1 MKNNKAKSTANLFV
15 TGVVVLTI
23 ANLLVKVIGVA
34 LKVPLDW
41 VFNTGVP
48 ESAKGDAMGFY
59 SAAYDVYV
67 WLYMIS
73 TAGLP
78 VAISMM
84 VSESRAKGNL
94 REPKKIFSMTLALL
108 TAVGTVGTCI
118 LIFGS
123 RYIANNIY
131 KLPGLEYALCAIAPT
146 LLFICISAAIRGYF
160 QGYQIMTPSAVSEVI
175 ESFGKLVFGMTLAYI
190 AMNMLPADLVM
201 LKDGIEGKYAIA
213 AAMTI
218 SGLTLGVG
226 VSLIYLFIKKATFKS
241 AVYDLEFKN
250 HHSYDKPVRSNAKII
265 KSLIAIAIPITIS
278 SSVMSFTSMLD
289 GVIISNT
296 MQDALKLSAD
306 DVTGIIGLF
315 KTHVVTL
322 FNMPP
327 ALIYP
332 ISGSI
337 VPYLSGIIAK
347 GDKEKATKIMNSS
360 LRVAT
365 MIALPCAL
373 GLSTLSEPI
382 IRLFF
387 NSSFSPDTCNT
398 PALLSI
404 QAIAVFFV
412 GMLAM
417 TTSILQAHKQERKP
431 IISMLA
437 GGAVKILSSYLL
449 IGKIGIYGAPVGTLL
464 CYITIVLFNFFFVAK
479 YVKFIPRFT
488 QVFLKPLISA
498 VICSGAA
505 LLSYRV
511 LEHYGL
517 SFRIAVIAA
526 ILIAMVVY
534 AIMIILL
541 RALRK
546 EDFEI
551 IPKGQKLYNI
561 LSKARLIK

>member
-1 MKNNKAKSTANLFV
+1 MNNKKVKNTASLFV

-41 VFNTGVP
+41 IFNTGVP

-59 SAAYDVYV
+59 TSAYDVYV

-94 REPKKIFSMTLALL
+94 REPKKIFSMTMRLLAS
-108 TAVGTVGTCI
+108 VGLVGTCI

-123 RYIANNIY
+123 KIIANHIY

-175 ESFGKLVFGMTLAYI
+175 ESFGKLVFGVAFAYI
-190 AMNMLPADLVM
+190 AMNILPSDLVS
-201 LKDGIEGKYAIA
+201 LKDGVEGKYAVA
-213 AAMTI
+213 AALTI
-218 SGLTLGVG
+218 FGLTLGVG
-226 VSLIYLFIKKATFKS
+226 ISLIYLFIKKARFDPKP
-241 AVYDLEFKN
+241 YDEEFLLPD
-250 HHSYDKPVRSNAKII
+250 SYEKPLRTNKQII
-265 KSLIAIAIPITIS
+265 KALVTIAIPITIS
-278 SSVMSFTSMLD
+278 SSVMSFTSVLD

-296 MQDALKLSAD
+296 MQNVYSLSAD

-347 GDKEKATKIMNSS
+347 GDREKVTRLMNSS

-373 GLSTLSEPI
+373 GLSVLSEPI

-387 NSSFSPDTCNT
+387 NSSFSPETCNT

-404 QAIAVFFV
+404 QALAVFFV

-417 TTSILQAHKQERKP
+417 TTSILQAHKLERKP

-437 GGAVKILSSYLL
+437 GGAVKILSSSLL

-464 CYITIVLFNFFFVAK
+464 CYITIVLFNFYFVAK
-479 YVKFIPRFT
+479 HVKFIPKFT

-498 VICSGAA
+498 VACAAAA
-505 LLSYRV
+505 LGAYKLFFGMGISSKISV
-511 LEHYGL
+511 
-517 SFRIAVIAA
+517 VAA
-526 ILIAMVVY
+526 ILAAVVVY
-534 AIMIILL
+534 VIMIILI
-541 RALRK
+541 RALHK

-551 IPKGQKLYNI
+551 IPKGQKLYSI
-561 LSKARLIK
+561 LNKAGLVK

>member
-1 MKNNKAKSTANLFV
+1 MKNQKVKNTANLFV

-41 VFNTGVP
+41 IFNTGVP
-48 ESAKGDAMGFY
+48 DSAKGAAMGFY
-59 SAAYDVYV
+59 GSAYDVYV

-94 REPKKIFSMTLALL
+94 REPKKIFSMTLKLL
-108 TAVGTVGTCI
+108 TGVGLVGTCV

-123 RYIANNIY
+123 KFIANNIY

-160 QGYQIMTPSAVSEVI
+160 QGYQIMTPSAVSEII
-175 ESFGKLVFGMTLAYI
+175 ESFGKLIFGVAFAYL
-190 AMNMLPADLVM
+190 AMNSLPADLVT
-201 LKDGIEGKYAIA
+201 LSDGSEGKYSVA
-213 AAMTI
+213 AALTI
-218 SGLTLGVG
+218 FGLTLGVG
-226 VSLIYLFIKKATFKS
+226 ISLIYLFIKKIRFRTEE
-241 AVYDLEFKN
+241 YDAEFLCED
-250 HHSYDKPVRSNAKII
+250 SYSMPVRSNKEILKA
-265 KSLIAIAIPITIS
+265 LVVIAIPITIS
-278 SSVMSFTSMLD
+278 SSVMSFTNMLD

-296 MQDALKLSAD
+296 MQNVFGYTDKQ
-306 DVTGIIGLF
+306 VGGIIGLF
-315 KTHVVTL
+315 KSHVVTL

-347 GDKEKATKIMNSS
+347 NDREKSKKLMNSS
-360 LRVAT
+360 LKVAS

-373 GLSTLSEPI
+373 GMSVLSEPV

-387 NSSFSPDTCNT
+387 NSSFDTDICDT
-398 PALLSI
+398 PTLLSI

-417 TTSILQAHKQERKP
+417 TTSILQAHKLERKP

-437 GGAVKILSSYLL
+437 GGAVKILSSILL
-449 IGKIGIYGAPVGTLL
+449 IGKLGIYGAPIGTLL
-464 CYITIVLFNFFFVAK
+464 CYITIVVFNFYFVGK
-479 YVKFIPRFT
+479 HVKFVPNFV
-488 QVFLKPLISA
+488 QVYLKPLIASIACAAVAFLSYKVLCNFISFRLAVVAAVLAA
-498 VICSGAA
+498 VI
-505 LLSYRV
+505 
-511 LEHYGL
+511 
-517 SFRIAVIAA
+517 
-526 ILIAMVVY
+526 VY
-534 AIMIILL
+534 CIMII
-541 RALRK
+541 ALRVLHK
-546 EDFEI
+546 DDFEI
-551 IPKGQKLYNI
+551 IPKGQKLYSI
-561 LSKARLIK
+561 LHKAGFVE